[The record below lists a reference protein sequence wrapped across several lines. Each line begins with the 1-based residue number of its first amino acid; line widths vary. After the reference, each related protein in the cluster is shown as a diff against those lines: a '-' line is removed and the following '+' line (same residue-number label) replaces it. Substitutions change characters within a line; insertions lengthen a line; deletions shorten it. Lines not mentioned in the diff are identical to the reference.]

1 MSDLGSLSQC
11 MLESD
16 VESLST
22 GRVLRRKALTLSVAL
37 ETALV
42 ASIFLFPL
50 LFPSVLPT
58 ILSKA
63 PAPPYHR
70 GFTDIFVQ
78 QTPHGPSAP
87 AAPNHSVVPI
97 FAQPPRIPT
106 TIYSGPDTA
115 PSAPS
120 ATGDA
125 GPGVP
130 GGDINSL
137 GIPGGLGTQPPP
149 EIKPPSP
156 EKPTRPVKVSQG
168 VMAASIL
175 HQVQPAYTPV
185 ERTMRL
191 SGEVLLHAII
201 GKDGTVRELQV
212 VSGNPLL
219 AQTAIAAVRQWRY
232 RPTLLNGEAV
242 DVDTIVSV
250 KFILNAD

>member
-1 MSDLGSLSQC
+1 MSHLGSLSQC

-16 VESLST
+16 VESLTT
-22 GRVLRRKALTLSVAL
+22 GRVLRRKALTVSIAL

-58 ILSKA
+58 ILAKA
-63 PAPPYHR
+63 PIPPYHR
-70 GFTDIFVQ
+70 PFADIFVQ
-78 QTPHGPSAP
+78 QMRHGPSSP
-87 AAPNHSVVPI
+87 AAPNHTAITAV

-106 TIYSGPDTA
+106 TIFTGPDSPPSV
-115 PSAPS
+115 PSAPGD
-120 ATGDA
+120 TGPSVPGA
-125 GPGVP
+125 GPDGP
-130 GGDINSL
+130 INSF
-137 GIPGGLGTQPPP
+137 GTQPPP
-149 EIKPPSP
+149 ELKPPTP
-156 EKPTRPVKVSQG
+156 EKPNRPVKVSQG
-168 VMAASIL
+168 VMAASVIR
-175 HQVQPAYTPV
+175 QIQPTYTPI

-201 GKDGTVRELQV
+201 GKDGSVRELQV
-212 VSGNPLL
+212 ISGNPIL

-250 KFILNAD
+250 KFILTND

>member
-22 GRVLRRKALTLSVAL
+22 GRVLRRQALTLSIAL

-42 ASIFLFPL
+42 ASVFLFPL
-50 LFPSVLPT
+50 LFPSVLPK
-58 ILSKA
+58 ILAKA
-63 PAPPYHR
+63 PTPPYRR
-70 GFTDIFVQ
+70 GAVEIFVQ
-78 QTPHGPSAP
+78 SMPHGPSAP
-87 AAPNHSVVPI
+87 AAPNHTAVRI

-106 TIYSGPDTA
+106 TIYTGPDTA

-120 ATGDA
+120 TSNDPGL
-125 GPGVP
+125 GVP
-130 GGDINSL
+130 GGDPNTP
-137 GIPGGLGTQPPP
+137 GIPGGLGNQPPP
-149 EIKPPSP
+149 ELKPPSP
-156 EKPTRPVKVSQG
+156 EKPNRPVKVSQG

-175 HQVQPAYTPV
+175 NQVQPAYTPV

-191 SGEVLLHAII
+191 SGEVILHAII

-212 VSGNPLL
+212 VSGHPIL
-219 AQTAIAAVRQWRY
+219 AKSAIAAVRQWRY

-242 DVDTIVSV
+242 DVDTTISV
-250 KFILNAD
+250 KFILNTD